1 MNNPFEERL
10 KLLTSGDSSMWLP
23 EKLVNVK
30 YRDSHVYK
38 PKNTVMKI
46 LIFHRKQFLE
56 KLRYQNTVFTYHEYC
71 EWIFWYC
78 WSVSTIL
85 KVTVF
90 EY

>member
-1 MNNPFEERL
+1 
-10 KLLTSGDSSMWLP
+10 
-23 EKLVNVK
+23 
-30 YRDSHVYK
+30 
-38 PKNTVMKI
+38 MKI

-56 KLRYQNTVFTYHEYC
+56 KLQYQNTVSTYHEYC